1 MANEAKKSA
10 DLVAKEAM
18 VDEGK
23 KAPAIVLKDDVAKL
37 YEPADGA
44 VRVFL
49 DTKSGRTFDLNKVTM
64 KDAEGL
70 VAIGVL
76 AKKVS

>member
-23 KAPAIVLKDDVAKL
+23 KAPAIELKEDVAKI
-37 YEPADGA
+37 YEPAEGA

-49 DTKSGRTFDLNKVTM
+49 DTTSGRTIDLNKVTL

-70 VAIGVL
+70 VKLGVL
-76 AKKVS
+76 VKKVS